1 MWPVVGFRLIK
12 KMQLFIEDNDI
23 DFINRLNNVI
33 ENLRHHMDPD
43 IRNIYGYIKTSSFT
57 ANFIKSSIADYR
69 GRVFE
74 NGFVIH
80 KTVYETYDSL
90 CWGFFHELSHLIF
103 MNSFSSNVLKC
114 CKTMFYKN
122 AGFRHPS
129 GDYWNCRGWYDYYS
143 KHHDEDPEEQ
153 IANLF
158 ATYIIGC
165 NYDRS
170 WWELRKKWI
179 TYGSCE

>member
-1 MWPVVGFRLIK
+1 
-12 KMQLFIEDNDI
+12 MQLIIEDNDVK
-23 DFINRLNNVI
+23 FSNHLNNVI
-33 ENLRHHMDPD
+33 DVLQYHKDLSVRK
-43 IRNIYGYIKTSSFT
+43 IYDYINTSQFKARFVKTDRT
-57 ANFIKSSIADYR
+57 DYR

-74 NGFVIH
+74 DGFIIH
-80 KTVYETYDSL
+80 KSIYETYDSL

-103 MNSFSSNVLKC
+103 MNNLCNSVFKC
-114 CKTMFYKN
+114 AKTMHYKDI
-122 AGFRHPS
+122 GFEYPN
-129 GDYWNCRGWYDYYS
+129 GDYWNCCGWYNYYS

-158 ATYIIGC
+158 ATYIMGC

-179 TYGSCE
+179 QYGGCE